1 MDKDPLVEF
10 NSLIKST
17 LVIYGQTLTKT
28 TNLPTLHL
36 LLMKCSLLRSDP
48 EENLSS
54 FNTFL
59 VRVRLF

>member
-1 MDKDPLVEF
+1 MDEDPLVEF
-10 NSLIKST
+10 NSQIKST

-48 EENLSS
+48 E
-54 FNTFL
+54 
-59 VRVRLF
+59 